1 MCCVTEYAP
10 ATREHS
16 SDNPQFAQCNNIRR
30 TVNTIVP
37 IWLKSIVVLYVSFDI
52 IKAKFLKAYSFLRA
66 KLKKNCLLLR
76 SEKSA
81 CNILNH
87 IFTLNWGNF
96 YWVPLEE
103 QQVEAFPW
111 SFVHISL
118 SFQVS
123 DEQNTSSEQSFFR
136 MNHFLNLSKPV
147 QKLTRIL
154 INVFFCHCDV
164 SF

>member
-1 MCCVTEYAP
+1 MCPLTLSKQ
-10 ATREHS
+10 S
-16 SDNPQFAQCNNIRR
+16 SSKL
-30 TVNTIVP
+30 TVFWEQSSRKTVCF
-37 IWLKSIVVLYVSFDI
+37 SDQ
-52 IKAKFLKAYSFLRA
+52 RM
-66 KLKKNCLLLR
+66 
-76 SEKSA
+76 SA

-136 MNHFLNLSKPV
+136 MNHFLNLSKPF

-154 INVFFCHCDV
+154 INVFSVTVMSHFNNLQKPYQIFFQQHLVTESAADHNSPWYV
-164 SF
+164 LYKE

>member
-52 IKAKFLKAYSFLRA
+52 ILSKQSSSKLTVFWEQSSRKTVCFSDQRMSAY
-66 KLKKNCLLLR
+66 
-76 SEKSA
+76 
-81 CNILNH
+81 NILNH

-136 MNHFLNLSKPV
+136 MNRFLNLSKPV
-147 QKLTRIL
+147 
-154 INVFFCHCDV
+154 
-164 SF
+164 